1 MPKTCCNAF
10 RKTALEAISRAQE
23 VNPVIVTGFL
33 AEGCVLST
41 VRQARD
47 LDLTVIIL
55 RNRIDSGSEGRRKF
69 VEKIRDVFSDRA
81 LKKMLEQF

>member
-1 MPKTCCNAF
+1 
-10 RKTALEAISRAQE
+10 

-69 VEKIRDVFSDRA
+69 VEKIRDVFSDRV
-81 LKKMLEQF
+81 LKKMLEQLWPG

>member
-1 MPKTCCNAF
+1 M
-10 RKTALEAISRAQE
+10 
-23 VNPVIVTGFL
+23 TGFL
-33 AEGCVLST
+33 AEGCVLSN

-47 LDLTVIIL
+47 QDFTSIIL
-55 RNRIDSGSEGRRKF
+55 RNGISYGSEEHRKF